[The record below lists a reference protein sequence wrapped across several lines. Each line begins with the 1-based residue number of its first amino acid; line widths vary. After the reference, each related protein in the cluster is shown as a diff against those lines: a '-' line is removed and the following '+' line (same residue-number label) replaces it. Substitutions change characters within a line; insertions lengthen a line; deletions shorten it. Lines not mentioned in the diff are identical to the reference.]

1 MSKLKVL
8 RAIIMGPPGSGK
20 GTISTRIIKDF
31 KMRHLSSGDLL
42 RSHIVNETSLGLKAK
57 EYIDKGKFVPDE
69 TMTDLI
75 LNELGQLPK
84 DQSWLLDGFPRTLP
98 QAEALYKSQPVDVVV
113 DLNVPFKVIIERIE
127 GRWTH
132 APSGRIYHN
141 IFHRPKIEPV
151 KIKTEKDDQATS
163 NDTETPPPPLPNLEL
178 DTENDT
184 PVNAAIIKS
193 EQSREVPDHSPEK
206 RRKKS
211 SAFSELFGE
220 GKDDITG
227 EDLIQR
233 EDDKPETVKK
243 RLEEYQNLTKPVLE
257 FYRNHGLLAQFT
269 GKYSN
274 EIWPEVHKYL
284 STKMEPQQYTHYG

>member
-1 MSKLKVL
+1 M
-8 RAIIMGPPGSGK
+8 
-20 GTISTRIIKDF
+20 
-31 KMRHLSSGDLL
+31 
-42 RSHIVNETSLGLKAK
+42 
-57 EYIDKGKFVPDE
+57 PDE

-141 IFHRPKIEPV
+141 IFHRPKIE
-151 KIKTEKDDQATS
+151 
-163 NDTETPPPPLPNLEL
+163 
-178 DTENDT
+178 
-184 PVNAAIIKS
+184 
-193 EQSREVPDHSPEK
+193 
-206 RRKKS
+206 
-211 SAFSELFGE
+211 